1 MTNPW
6 DEAIR
11 LADKHGASGGLFV
24 RLQGDG
30 DKVVGA
36 FCGEPY
42 AREVVWT
49 GERYE
54 DYDEGNPEHE
64 GEGKRRSLRV
74 AINFY
79 VPAESAMKVI
89 EGGNGWFRDVVKVRE
104 KYGLGNWLFEIE
116 RHGEAKNPKTT
127 YSILPEEKIDGAMR
141 ARIEAAPLH
150 DLRRVAGGEGEGE
163 PAGAGRAARPAN
175 GPSKAVV
182 SASPKAP
189 ALAANRPIDPEVA
202 AGLVARL
209 KVLAR
214 PDLDAFLR
222 EFRVQRVRDLTEAQA
237 AAAAAWVAA
246 REGAPAAGG
255 DVDPFA

>member
-1 MTNPW
+1 MTTTW

-11 LADKHGASGGLFV
+11 LADKHGNQGGLFV
-24 RLQGDG
+24 RLQNDG

-42 AREVVWT
+42 ARQVVWT

-54 DYDEGNPEHE
+54 DYDEHNPEHE
-64 GEGKRRSLRV
+64 GEGRRKSLRV

-79 VPAESAMKVI
+79 VPAESSMKVI

-104 KYGLGNWLFEIE
+104 KYGLDTWLFEIE

-141 ARIEAAPLH
+141 ARIQAAPLH
-150 DLRRVAGGEGEGE
+150 DLRRVAGSEGGDEPEG
-163 PAGAGRAARPAN
+163 GARAPRPAN
-175 GPSKAVV
+175 GPSKAPPTTQAATP
-182 SASPKAP
+182 AS
-189 ALAANRPIDPEVA
+189 RPIDPEVA

-222 EFRVQRVRDLTEAQA
+222 AFRVQRVRDLTEAQA
-237 AAAAAWVAA
+237 GAAAAWVAA
-246 REGAPAAGG
+246 RENASAGAEDG
-255 DVDPFA
+255 DVDPFG